1 MTKDPLPGNGKYGL
15 HTFCSGH
22 ACTAFISFVLNAID
36 ASLTH
41 GWTGGVYSYFAMTY
55 DSHPG
60 SGKYGPHTLC
70 SGHWTVISL

>member
-1 MTKDPLPGNGKYGL
+1 MYGF
-15 HTFCSGH
+15 HF
-22 ACTAFISFVLNAID
+22 SFLLNAID

-60 SGKYGPHTLC
+60 SGKYGPHTFC
-70 SGHWTVISL
+70 SGHAY